1 MKEIWLPEKLYCVFP
16 VFTALTGVNFFFIS
30 TSLLST
36 VLSCLLSIYGVVVIC
51 RRALEY

>member
-1 MKEIWLPEKLYCVFP
+1 MKQIWLPEKLYNAFP

-30 TSLLST
+30 TSLFSTALS
-36 VLSCLLSIYGVVVIC
+36 SLLGVYGLAIIC